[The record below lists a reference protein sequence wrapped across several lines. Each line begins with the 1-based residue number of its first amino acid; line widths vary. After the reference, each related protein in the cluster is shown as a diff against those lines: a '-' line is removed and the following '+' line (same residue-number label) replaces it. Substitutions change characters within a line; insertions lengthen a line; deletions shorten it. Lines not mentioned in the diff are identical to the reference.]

1 LSAFIGVFWVF
12 TVFVVVVALVVF
24 GVLIGLMI
32 EVGAGVLIER
42 MGTVVADTEAAI
54 VVGV

>member
-1 LSAFIGVFWVF
+1 MSAFIGVFWVF